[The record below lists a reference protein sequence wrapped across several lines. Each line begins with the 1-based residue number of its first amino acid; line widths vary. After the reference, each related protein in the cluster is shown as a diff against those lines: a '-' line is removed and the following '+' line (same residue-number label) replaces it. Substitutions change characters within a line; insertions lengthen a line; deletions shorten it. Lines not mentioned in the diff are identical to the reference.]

1 MRRPA
6 APRAQPEAVSAAWLA
21 IPVLLIT
28 GVVVVITA
36 NADYPTVSLLLGLVA
51 GSFALVVSSP
61 VWALAPILLTE
72 LTLPGQMI
80 ESLGVSL
87 RLVVVLSAATMTVFV
102 VARSGLLGDG
112 QARRVL
118 LPAVLFVG
126 LATLGNALNSDAD
139 YTLKYLR
146 YQIVQLLTL
155 VLAAA
160 LVRDRADLKRVA
172 VLTLALGVASAAAAI
187 WQHYDRESA
196 IYGPASP
203 QYVAAWKGRVLG
215 LTESPVLLANDLIF
229 ILLPLLG
236 LLACG
241 PWRPNRPRA
250 VLVAAG
256 VVLVAGLYFTYTRS
270 AVAGVAAGLAAIG
283 LCLKGDRR
291 KILLGIV
298 VLMFVLFELLRGTG
312 LIGYRYYRD
321 ASNDNSAASREALR
335 AVSIAIA
342 LDNSLVG
349 IGRDNFERMAVEY
362 ADDVEL
368 DDVALRGEKAIG
380 RERPHNDFLGVW
392 ASWGL
397 PALVAYLA
405 IFIGT
410 LANYLAAARRDDRLV
425 RGLAIG
431 CAGGLVAYG
440 LNSAYHNSLDS
451 STYLWMYAGLS
462 IALVRLPAW
471 SAVLSRGR
479 RRLLAGPVPA
489 RLQRAHVRGS

>member
-1 MRRPA
+1 M
-6 APRAQPEAVSAAWLA
+6 
-21 IPVLLIT
+21 
-28 GVVVVITA
+28 ITA

-61 VWALAPILLTE
+61 VWALAPILFTE

-102 VARSGLLGDG
+102 VARCGLFGDG
-112 QARRVL
+112 RARRVL
-118 LPAVLFVG
+118 LPALILIA
-126 LATLGNALNSDAD
+126 LATLGNALSSDAD
-139 YTLKYLR
+139 YVLKYFR
-146 YQIVQLLTL
+146 YQIVQLVTL

-160 LVRDRADLKRVA
+160 LLRDRSDLKRLA
-172 VLTLALGVASAAAAI
+172 VFALTIGLASAGSAI

-203 QYVAAWKGRVLG
+203 LYVAGWKGRVLG
-215 LTESPVLLANDLIF
+215 LTESPVMLANDLIF

-236 LLACG
+236 LLAVS
-241 PWRPNRPRA
+241 PLRLDRTRA
-250 VLVAAG
+250 LLLAAAFVLG
-256 VVLVAGLYFTYTRS
+256 AGLYFTYTRS

-291 KILLGIV
+291 KIILGVV
-298 VLMFVLFELLRGTG
+298 VLVFVLFELLRGTG

-335 AVSIAIA
+335 AVGIAIA

-362 ADDVEL
+362 GDDVEL
-368 DDVALRGEKAIG
+368 DELALRGEKAIG

-405 IFIGT
+405 MFIGT
-410 LANYLAAARRDDRLV
+410 LANYLAAARRADRLV

-431 CAGGLVAYG
+431 CVGGLVAYG

-451 STYLWMYAGLS
+451 STYLFMYAGLS
-462 IALVRLPAW
+462 IALARLPAW
-471 SAVLSRGR
+471 SAALSRGR
-479 RRLLAGPVPA
+479 RRLLTGSALAAVP
-489 RLQRAHVRGS
+489 RVQLHSP